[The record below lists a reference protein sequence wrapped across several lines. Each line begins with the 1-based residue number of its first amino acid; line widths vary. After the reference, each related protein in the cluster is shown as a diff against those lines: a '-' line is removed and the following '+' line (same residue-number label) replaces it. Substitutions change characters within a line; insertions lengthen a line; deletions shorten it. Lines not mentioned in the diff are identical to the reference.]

1 MAINVS
7 ATNLLDGRFT
17 DAALAALARGELVA
31 ENLVVEI
38 TEDVIMADPER

>member
-17 DAALAALARGELVA
+17 DAALAALARVELP
-31 ENLVVEI
+31 
-38 TEDVIMADPER
+38 PES